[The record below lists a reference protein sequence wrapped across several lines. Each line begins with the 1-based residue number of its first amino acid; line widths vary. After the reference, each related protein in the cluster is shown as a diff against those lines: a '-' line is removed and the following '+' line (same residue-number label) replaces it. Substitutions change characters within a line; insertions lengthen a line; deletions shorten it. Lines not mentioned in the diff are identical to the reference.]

1 MTAIFLVRHPETTWN
16 AASRYQGRLESPL
29 SNRGRLQ
36 ATSVSKYFASAAIA
50 SIYSSP
56 LRRARELADA
66 IQTQTQAFMRIDQR
80 LSEIAQGP
88 WEGLYVHQIEAA
100 QADLYRQWYIAPD
113 TVRFHPGEALA
124 DVQLR
129 ALSVVAR
136 ATRENAGAEV
146 ILVTHSVVI
155 QTLVC
160 AALDIPLRA
169 LHSVRVS
176 NGGITVLCGSHSPP
190 SLLSLNAL
198 DALYGSTLIGA
209 GHEQCVQ
216 WKQRRFVT

>member
-1 MTAIFLVRHPETTWN
+1 MPGIFLVRHPETTWN

-29 SNRGRLQ
+29 SDHGRLQ
-36 ATSVSKYFASAAIA
+36 AKSVSEYFASAGINT
-50 SIYSSP
+50 IYTSP
-56 LRRARELADA
+56 LLRARELADA
-66 IQTQTQAFMRIDQR
+66 IQAQTQAHLCIDQR

-88 WEGLYVHQIEAA
+88 WEGLHVQQIEAG
-100 QADLYRQWYIAPD
+100 QANLYRQWYMAPD
-113 TVRFHPGEALA
+113 SVRFHPGESLA

-136 ATRENAGAEV
+136 AAHEKAGERV
-146 ILVTHSVVI
+146 VLVTHSVVI

-160 AALDIPLRA
+160 AALELPLSA
-169 LHSVRVS
+169 LHNVRVS
-176 NGGITVLCGSHSPP
+176 NGGITVLCGSHTPP

-209 GHEQCVQ
+209 DHEQCVQ